1 LDAEGKHLHRSSTY
15 HTTRVFNGYKANGV
29 AGAGHVKSEIEIA
42 AKENSKKT
50 NKRPSNN

>member
-1 LDAEGKHLHRSSTY
+1 MFWGRQPSKPR
-15 HTTRVFNGYKANGV
+15 ANEV

-50 NKRPSNN
+50 GKCPSNN